1 MSAKNFNTQSAR
13 RNVAENDIDLPI
25 RSSPRPSFHD
35 RITADQIR
43 SSFLTVG
50 ARARVSR
57 YFIRVHSAT
66 QQFSSYNQ
74 NFHRDKSSETC
85 SNHEGSESKLTTFA
99 EILPITF
106 GIIGSKWSDGIQT
119 FVLYCKSIAADV
131 KKLRRYCQISALRA
145 LFEEKISL
153 KKKKDAINYC
163 NLMPVFMQRRQI
175 YLFARVGDNLSKHD
189 ILLTQI

>member
-1 MSAKNFNTQSAR
+1 MKSIVRSCRYETELNRRFHFSFAMNAKNFNTKSAR
-13 RNVAENDIDLPI
+13 RNVAENDINLPI

-74 NFHRDKSSETC
+74 NFHRDKSSE
-85 SNHEGSESKLTTFA
+85 NVLESQ
-99 EILPITF
+99 EIWIELM
-106 GIIGSKWSDGIQT
+106 T
-119 FVLYCKSIAADV
+119 FVEIFCNNFCNNWIVIRFVVKWYLNFCIIFKS
-131 KKLRRYCQISALRA
+131 
-145 LFEEKISL
+145 E
-153 KKKKDAINYC
+153 NYE
-163 NLMPVFMQRRQI
+163 
-175 YLFARVGDNLSKHD
+175 D
-189 ILLTQI
+189 IV